1 MLQAINDRIKGWLG
15 GLVIIMIGTLLA
27 SEMDNHHHEHL
38 TTLITLITLLGAAVS
53 LVIVYRRHQHID
65 LATVAPAL
73 LRSSLNA
80 LTEGVL
86 LLDNRERIIL
96 ARVPKPL
103 QDTSIGLV
111 TAGILSLTFYAF
123 KGMI

>member
-1 MLQAINDRIKGWLG
+1 MKTLVQSMAYAVGF
-15 GLVIIMIGTLLA
+15 GLA
-27 SEMDNHHHEHL
+27 
-38 TTLITLITLLGAAVS
+38 LILFA
-53 LVIVYRRHQHID
+53 
-65 LATVAPAL
+65 
-73 LRSSLNA
+73 
-80 LTEGVL
+80 GV
-86 LLDNRERIIL
+86 RERIIL